1 MSEPP
6 VQKRKISNQEQDQL
20 MAMYNLLPKEAQK
33 EGYEG
38 LTKSYTLIKDDAPGA
53 SKISVLV
60 DKQVYYVY
68 PVEALGKEDEN
79 LKINK
84 QEKHFNIRL
93 FKSGPTLIPPQTTRC
108 SLTPDPSPTNFHPCD
123 NKK

>member
-1 MSEPP
+1 
-6 VQKRKISNQEQDQL
+6 

-33 EGYEG
+33 EGYGG
-38 LTKSYTLIKDDAPGA
+38 LSKSYTLTKDDAPGA

-93 FKSGPTLIPPQTTRC
+93 FKSGPTLTPPQTTRC
-108 SLTPDPSPTNFHPCD
+108 PLTPDPSPL
-123 NKK
+123 

>member
-1 MSEPP
+1 MSAPP
-6 VQKRKISNQEQDQL
+6 VKKSKISKQEQEQL

-38 LTKSYTLIKDDAPGA
+38 LSKSYTLIKDDAPGA

-68 PVEALGKEDEN
+68 PVQALGEEDQN
-79 LKINK
+79 LKINN
-84 QEKHFNIRL
+84 QEKHFNIR
-93 FKSGPTLIPPQTTRC
+93 SRVAQ
-108 SLTPDPSPTNFHPCD
+108 PDPSPNDKMSSHP
-123 NKK
+123 